1 MKRLLLIWLFCS
13 IYYIASAHPPIGL
26 VYDGKNTIYYS
37 DLNHIWKLDTNTGL
51 AIIYKEN
58 IHSHQLFLDKQGNLY
73 GEHYWYLEPEGKFQN
88 YIWRSNK
95 DGIFQKVIND
105 LDGEN
110 TDFSFVRD
118 TSFNGYTI
126 KELSNKFQIV
136 KSDLLSSEVWHTLPL
151 RQPNW

>member
-1 MKRLLLIWLFCS
+1 MKRPLLIWLFCS
-13 IYYIASAHPPIGL
+13 IYYIARAHPPIGL

-88 YIWRSNK
+88 YI
-95 DGIFQKVIND
+95 
-105 LDGEN
+105 
-110 TDFSFVRD
+110 
-118 TSFNGYTI
+118 
-126 KELSNKFQIV
+126 
-136 KSDLLSSEVWHTLPL
+136 
-151 RQPNW
+151 

>member
-1 MKRLLLIWLFCS
+1 
-13 IYYIASAHPPIGL
+13 

-88 YIWRSNK
+88 YI
-95 DGIFQKVIND
+95 
-105 LDGEN
+105 
-110 TDFSFVRD
+110 
-118 TSFNGYTI
+118 
-126 KELSNKFQIV
+126 
-136 KSDLLSSEVWHTLPL
+136 
-151 RQPNW
+151 